1 MRSSDRLKFKFKTI
15 VLNPGNDMENE
26 VSTASPS
33 NPEAAPIIPH
43 HATRI
48 QLHFQPRSNVRW
60 RPNGPKRP
68 KLMLKA
74 RA

>member
-1 MRSSDRLKFKFKTI
+1 MRSSDRLKFKCKMI
-15 VLNPGNDMENE
+15 VLIPGNDMENE

-33 NPEAAPIIPH
+33 NPEAAPIITH
-43 HATRI
+43 YATRI
-48 QLHFQPRSNVRW
+48 QLHFSASQQRPL

-68 KLMLKA
+68 KFMLKA